1 MSCEEVVRLIGGYFD
16 VKIVEITLKMKNI
29 VLRND
34 SVYANYV
41 SYTPLRHFLLLNFLK
56 LTQIQPPISTW

>member
-1 MSCEEVVRLIGGYFD
+1 MSCEVVRLIGGYFN

-41 SYTPLRHFLLLNFLK
+41 SYTPLRHFCY
-56 LTQIQPPISTW
+56 